1 MSYSNTSA
9 FSLRHVLWNYAMHL
23 IGLMFLFLAYL
34 RSKLKGYT
42 TPTVFGNE
50 DLSAVAKHS
59 RRVFLDWKRAL
70 QDYVSDPAP
79 FAGKKVL
86 ELGPGDSLGTGMLIA
101 LEKSEYYDA
110 FDMFPLARLT
120 PADLYTNVLPGASGV
135 NDVGEV
141 ADLVWNAI
149 QGKSH
154 YRFGYVVDPEFNL
167 IKMASGRDYDLIVS
181 CAAFEHFKY
190 VEQAIQQLS
199 RIAKLGCVLCA
210 EIDFKTHSRW
220 IREKDPNN
228 IYRYSDFIYKLFYFP
243 GQPNRVRPIE
253 YINYLKKFGWA
264 DIRVVPSG
272 LNKEEYLRTTEM
284 FMHKNF
290 KLSQENQMQILSGH
304 ILARFES
311 TAS

>member
-1 MSYSNTSA
+1 MSYSHTSTS
-9 FSLRHVLWNYAMHL
+9 SLRQVLWNYAMHS

-50 DLSAVAKHS
+50 DLSAVANHS

-70 QDYVSDPAP
+70 QDYISDPAP

-110 FDMFPLARLT
+110 FDMYPLARST
-120 PADLYTNVLPGASGV
+120 PADLYTSILPGASGA
-135 NDVGEV
+135 NDVRELSS
-141 ADLVWNAI
+141 LVWNAI

-167 IKMASGRDYDLIVS
+167 IKMARGRHYDLIVS
-181 CAAFEHFKY
+181 CAAFEHFNF

-199 RIAKLGCVLCA
+199 RIAKPGCVLCA

-220 IREKDPNN
+220 IRENDPNN
-228 IYRYSDFIYKLFYFP
+228 IYRYSDVVYKLFYFS
-243 GQPNRVRPIE
+243 GQPNRLRPID

-264 DIRVVPSG
+264 DIRIVPSA
-272 LNKEEYLRTTEM
+272 LNKEEYVRTTEM

-290 KLSQENQMQILSGH
+290 KPSQEKQMLILSGH
-304 ILARFES
+304 ILARFEGW
-311 TAS
+311 AN